1 MNNHDKKIVAIF
13 DNFSFISKQPFE
25 IGVSLSI
32 VGFALLL
39 GFVGFDL
46 WRNSGSVFGI
56 FLLILNLVIV
66 VGAIIHIANMQEV
79 PKAYSSKISG
89 HFLYKRSLQLTRF
102 VQKELVSQI
111 DDSKFPTARTQ
122 IQKYNNSIRLLSF
135 VVVFEKESYLFI
147 RLPKNVSA
155 RRDLRELD
163 EIANDVALELN
174 LTKSSFQDF
183 INHQNLGLG
192 YISRAKYKVMRLS

>member
-25 IGVSLSI
+25 IGVCLG
-32 VGFALLL
+32 VAGFALLL
-39 GFVGFDL
+39 GFIGFDL
-46 WRNSGSVFGI
+46 WQNSGSAIGI
-56 FLLILNLVIV
+56 TLLVLNLVIIV
-66 VGAIIHIANMQEV
+66 VSIVHIANMQEV
-79 PKAYSSKISG
+79 PKTYSSKTSG
-89 HFLYKRSLQLTRF
+89 DFLYRRSLQMTRF
-102 VQKELVSQI
+102 IQKELISQI

-135 VVVFEKESYLFI
+135 VVVFEREAYLFI

-155 RRDLRELD
+155 RRNLEELQ
-163 EIANDVALELN
+163 EIANDLALELG

-183 INHQNLGLG
+183 MNNQNLGLG
-192 YISRAKYKVMRLS
+192 YISRSKYKVMRLS

>member
-1 MNNHDKKIVAIF
+1 MNQNKKIQTIF
-13 DNFSFISKQPFE
+13 YNFSFISKQPFE

-32 VGFALLL
+32 VALGLLFGF
-39 GFVGFDL
+39 FGFDL

-135 VVVFEKESYLFI
+135 VVVFEREAYLFI

-155 RRDLRELD
+155 RRDLEELQ

-192 YISRAKYKVMRLS
+192 YISRSKYKVMRLS

>member
-1 MNNHDKKIVAIF
+1 MNQNKKIQTIF

-66 VGAIIHIANMQEV
+66 VGVIIHIANMQEV

>member
-1 MNNHDKKIVAIF
+1 MNQNKKIQTIF

-46 WRNSGSVFGI
+46 WQNSGSVFGI

>member
-1 MNNHDKKIVAIF
+1 MNQNKKIQTIF

-135 VVVFEKESYLFI
+135 VVVFEKDSYLFI

>member
-1 MNNHDKKIVAIF
+1 MNQNKKIQTIF

-79 PKAYSSKISG
+79 PKAYSSKISE

>member
-1 MNNHDKKIVAIF
+1 MNQNKKIQTIF

-66 VGAIIHIANMQEV
+66 VGAIIHIANMREV
-79 PKAYSSKISG
+79 PLAYSDKVSG
-89 HFLYKRSLQLTRF
+89 QFLYKRSLQMTRYI
-102 VQKELVSQI
+102 QKELVFQI
-111 DDSKFPTARTQ
+111 DDSKFATAKTQ
-122 IQKYNNSIRLLSF
+122 IQKYNNAIRLLSF
-135 VVVFEKESYLFI
+135 VAVFEHETYLFV

-155 RRDLRELD
+155 RRDLDELQ
-163 EIANDVALELN
+163 EIADDLALELG
-174 LTKSSFQDF
+174 LTKSSYQNF
-183 INHQNLGLG
+183 INCQNIGLG
-192 YISRAKYKVMRLS
+192 YVSRAKYKVMRLS

>member
-1 MNNHDKKIVAIF
+1 MNQNKKIQTIF

-46 WRNSGSVFGI
+46 WQNSGSVFGI

-89 HFLYKRSLQLTRF
+89 RFLYKRSLQLTRF

-111 DDSKFPTARTQ
+111 DDSKFATAKTQ
-122 IQKYNNSIRLLSF
+122 IQKYNNAIRLLSF
-135 VVVFEKESYLFI
+135 VAVFEHETYLFV

-155 RRDLRELD
+155 RRDLDELQ
-163 EIANDVALELN
+163 EIADDLALELG
-174 LTKSSFQDF
+174 LTKSSFQNF
-183 INHQNLGLG
+183 INCQNIGLG
-192 YISRAKYKVMRLS
+192 YVSRAKYKVMRLS

>member
-1 MNNHDKKIVAIF
+1 MNQNKKIQTIF

-32 VGFALLL
+32 VALGLLFGF
-39 GFVGFDL
+39 FGFDL

-135 VVVFEKESYLFI
+135 VVVFEREAYLFI

-155 RRDLRELD
+155 RRDLEELQ

-192 YISRAKYKVMRLS
+192 YISRSKYKVMRLS

>member
-1 MNNHDKKIVAIF
+1 MNQNKKIQTIF

-39 GFVGFDL
+39 GSVGFDL

>member
-25 IGVSLSI
+25 IGVCLG
-32 VGFALLL
+32 VAGFALLL
-39 GFVGFDL
+39 GFIGFDL
-46 WRNSGSVFGI
+46 WQNSGSAIGI
-56 FLLILNLVIV
+56 TLLVLNLVIIV
-66 VGAIIHIANMQEV
+66 VSIVHIANMQEV
-79 PKAYSSKISG
+79 PKTYSSKTSG
-89 HFLYKRSLQLTRF
+89 DFLYRRSLQMTRF
-102 VQKELVSQI
+102 VQKELISQI

-135 VVVFEKESYLFI
+135 VVVFEREAYLFI

-155 RRDLRELD
+155 RRNLEELQ
-163 EIANDVALELN
+163 EIANDLALELG

-183 INHQNLGLG
+183 MNNQNLGLG
-192 YISRAKYKVMRLS
+192 YISRSKYKVMRLS

>member
-1 MNNHDKKIVAIF
+1 MMNQDKKIQAIF
-13 DNFSFISKQPFE
+13 DNFNFISKQPFE

-66 VGAIIHIANMQEV
+66 VGAIIHIANMREV
-79 PKAYSSKISG
+79 PLAYSDKVSG
-89 HFLYKRSLQLTRF
+89 QFLYKRSLQMTRYI
-102 VQKELVSQI
+102 QKELVFQI
-111 DDSKFPTARTQ
+111 DDSKFATARTQ

-135 VVVFEKESYLFI
+135 VVVFENESYLFI

-163 EIANDVALELN
+163 EIADDLALELG

-183 INHQNLGLG
+183 INSENIGLG
-192 YISRAKYKVMRLS
+192 YVSRAKYKVMRLS

>member
-1 MNNHDKKIVAIF
+1 MNQNKKIQTIF

-39 GFVGFDL
+39 GLVGFDL

-163 EIANDVALELN
+163 EIANDIALELN

>member
-25 IGVSLSI
+25 IGVCLG
-32 VGFALLL
+32 VAGFALLL
-39 GFVGFDL
+39 GFIGFDL
-46 WRNSGSVFGI
+46 WQNSGSAIGI
-56 FLLILNLVIV
+56 TLLVLNLVIIV
-66 VGAIIHIANMQEV
+66 VSIVHIANMQEV
-79 PKAYSSKISG
+79 PKTYSSKTSG
-89 HFLYKRSLQLTRF
+89 DFLYRRSLQMTRF
-102 VQKELVSQI
+102 IQKELISQI

-135 VVVFEKESYLFI
+135 VVVFEREAYLFI

-155 RRDLRELD
+155 RRNLEELQ
-163 EIANDVALELN
+163 EIANDLALELG

-183 INHQNLGLG
+183 MNNQNLGLG

>member
-1 MNNHDKKIVAIF
+1 MNQNKKIQTIF

-25 IGVSLSI
+25 ISVSLSI

-39 GFVGFDL
+39 GSVGFDL

>member
-1 MNNHDKKIVAIF
+1 MNQNKKIQTIF

-183 INHQNLGLG
+183 INHQNLG

>member
-1 MNNHDKKIVAIF
+1 MNQNKKIQTIF

-111 DDSKFPTARTQ
+111 DDSKFSTARTQ

-135 VVVFEKESYLFI
+135 VVVFEREAYLFI

-155 RRDLRELD
+155 RRDLEELQ
-163 EIANDVALELN
+163 EIADDLALELG
-174 LTKSSFQDF
+174 LTKSSFQNF
-183 INHQNLGLG
+183 INCQNIGLG
-192 YISRAKYKVMRLS
+192 YVSRAKYKVMRLS

>member
-1 MNNHDKKIVAIF
+1 MNQNKKIQTIF
-13 DNFSFISKQPFE
+13 DNFSFISKQTFE

>member
-1 MNNHDKKIVAIF
+1 MNQNKKIQTIF

-66 VGAIIHIANMQEV
+66 VGAIIHIANMQET
-79 PKAYSSKISG
+79 PKSYSNKVSG
-89 HFLYKRSLQLTRF
+89 DFLYKRSLQLTRF
-102 VQKELVSQI
+102 LQKELVSQI
-111 DDSKFPTARTQ
+111 DDSKFATARTQ

-135 VVVFEKESYLFI
+135 VVVFENESYLFI

-163 EIANDVALELN
+163 EIADDLALELG

-183 INHQNLGLG
+183 INSENIGLG
-192 YISRAKYKVMRLS
+192 YVSRAKYKVMRLS

>member
-39 GFVGFDL
+39 GFVGFVL

>member
-1 MNNHDKKIVAIF
+1 M
-13 DNFSFISKQPFE
+13 
-25 IGVSLSI
+25 
-32 VGFALLL
+32 
-39 GFVGFDL
+39 
-46 WRNSGSVFGI
+46 
-56 FLLILNLVIV
+56 IV

>member
-1 MNNHDKKIVAIF
+1 MNQNKKIQTIF

-135 VVVFEKESYLFI
+135 VVVFEREAYLFI

-163 EIANDVALELN
+163 EIANDLALELG
-174 LTKSSFQDF
+174 LTRSSFQDF

-192 YISRAKYKVMRLS
+192 YISRSKYKVMRLS

>member
-1 MNNHDKKIVAIF
+1 MNQNKKIQTIF

-32 VGFALLL
+32 VALGLLFGFL
-39 GFVGFDL
+39 GFDL

-135 VVVFEKESYLFI
+135 VVVFENESYLFI

-163 EIANDVALELN
+163 EIADDLALELG

-183 INHQNLGLG
+183 INSENIGLG
-192 YISRAKYKVMRLS
+192 YVSRAKYKVMRLS

>member
-1 MNNHDKKIVAIF
+1 MNQNKKIQTIF

-39 GFVGFDL
+39 GLVGFDL

-66 VGAIIHIANMQEV
+66 VGTIIHIANMQEV

-163 EIANDVALELN
+163 EIANDIALELN

>member
-1 MNNHDKKIVAIF
+1 MNQNKKIQTIF

-66 VGAIIHIANMQEV
+66 VGAIIHIANMREV
-79 PKAYSSKISG
+79 PLAYSDKVSG
-89 HFLYKRSLQLTRF
+89 QFLYKRSLQMTRYI
-102 VQKELVSQI
+102 QKELVFQI
-111 DDSKFPTARTQ
+111 DDSKFATAKTQ
-122 IQKYNNSIRLLSF
+122 IQKYNNAIRLLSF
-135 VVVFEKESYLFI
+135 VAVFEHETYLFV

-155 RRDLRELD
+155 RRDLDELQ
-163 EIANDVALELN
+163 EIADDLALELG
-174 LTKSSFQDF
+174 LTKSSYQNF
-183 INHQNLGLG
+183 INCQNIGLG
-192 YISRAKYKVMRLS
+192 YVSRQSIR

>member
-1 MNNHDKKIVAIF
+1 MNQNKKIQTIF

-39 GFVGFDL
+39 GLVGFDL

-66 VGAIIHIANMQEV
+66 VGTIIHIANMQEV